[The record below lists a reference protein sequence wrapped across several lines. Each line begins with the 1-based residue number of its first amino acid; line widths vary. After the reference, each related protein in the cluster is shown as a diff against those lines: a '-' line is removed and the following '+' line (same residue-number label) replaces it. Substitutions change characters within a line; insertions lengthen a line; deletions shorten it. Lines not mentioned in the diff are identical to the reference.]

1 MDVMFEIEPLPTVFY
16 QLSDF
21 YDNNVR
27 YFAIQQSH
35 KNLVVKV
42 KSKVKITAREN
53 INSLLERDKPWEM
66 VRSALSHFHKDYVDV
81 YHFKYESQHVVL
93 NKDMFHYASLSFL
106 PGKGL
111 LASVQNLIGRVHKD
125 FKFVSGH
132 TTIATP
138 IDIIFKNR
146 KGVCQDFAHLCIGFL
161 RSHGLAAR
169 YVSGYIETL
178 APIGKTKLVGTD
190 ASHAWISVYLPEKGW
205 IDFDPTN
212 NLVPTDQHITLA
224 WGRDFA
230 DVSPMKGVVFST
242 GKQALRVEVDVRR
255 VVN

>member
-1 MDVMFEIEPLPTVFY
+1 MFDIDPLPTVFY

-21 YDNNVR
+21 YENNVR

-35 KNLVVKV
+35 KHLIVKV
-42 KSKVKITAREN
+42 KSKVSLTARE
-53 INSLLERDKPWEM
+53 SLGSVLSKDKPWEH
-66 VRSALSHFHKDYVDV
+66 VRAELSRFHKDYIEV
-81 YHFKYESQHVVL
+81 YHFKYESQHVTL
-93 NKDMFHYASLSFL
+93 NNELFQYACLSFL

-111 LASVQNLIGRVHKD
+111 VESVIHLMNRVHKD

-132 TTIATP
+132 TTISTP
-138 IDIIFKNR
+138 LEIILKTR

-161 RSHGLAAR
+161 RSQGLAAR

-178 APIGKTKLVGTD
+178 APEGKTKLVGTD
-190 ASHAWISVYLPEKGW
+190 ASHAWMSVYLPEVGW
-205 IDFDPTN
+205 VDFDPTN
-212 NLVPTDQHITLA
+212 NLVPSDQHITLA

-242 GKQALRVEVDVRR
+242 GKQALQVEVDVRR
-255 VVN
+255 VS

>member
-1 MDVMFEIEPLPTVFY
+1 MDVMFDIDPLPTVFY

-21 YDNNVR
+21 YENNVR

-35 KNLVVKV
+35 RELVVKV
-42 KSKVKITAREN
+42 KSKVKISAREN
-53 INSLLERDKPWEM
+53 INSLLNKDKPWEE
-66 VRSALSHFHKDYVDV
+66 VRNALSQFHKDYVEV

-93 NKDMFHYASLSFL
+93 NKDLYQYASVSFI

-111 LASVQNLIGRVHKD
+111 LSSVLHLMGRVYQD

-138 IDIIFKNR
+138 IDVIFKNK
-146 KGVCQDFAHLCIGFL
+146 KGVCQDFAHLCIGFI
-161 RSHGLAAR
+161 RSQGLAAR

-178 APIGKTKLVGTD
+178 APPGKAKLVGTD
-190 ASHAWISVYLPEKGW
+190 ASHAWISVYLPGEGW

-230 DVSPMKGVVFST
+230 DVSPMKGVVFCT
-242 GKQALRVEVDVRR
+242 GKQALQVEVDVRR
-255 VVN
+255 VSL